1 MNKLLST
8 TFAIVALGIAS
19 IAQADQVILA
29 SFGNTLKV
37 EVNEET
43 TLYYFN
49 EDGSFSTDG
58 GKAGTWAIEDNGDV
72 CTYVDG
78 ATLSCGPAEE
88 GHEVGETWQTTAAD
102 GTVTTLTLIEGR
114 Q

>member
-1 MNKLLST
+1 MNKFYSAALAIAALS
-8 TFAIVALGIAS
+8 IAS

-37 EVNEET
+37 EVNETT

-49 EDGSFSTDG
+49 EDGTFSTDG
-58 GKAGTWAIEDNGDV
+58 GQAGTWAIEDNGDV

-78 ATLSCGPAEE
+78 ETLSCGPAEE
-88 GHEVGETWQTTAAD
+88 GHAVGETWQTTAAD

-114 Q
+114 